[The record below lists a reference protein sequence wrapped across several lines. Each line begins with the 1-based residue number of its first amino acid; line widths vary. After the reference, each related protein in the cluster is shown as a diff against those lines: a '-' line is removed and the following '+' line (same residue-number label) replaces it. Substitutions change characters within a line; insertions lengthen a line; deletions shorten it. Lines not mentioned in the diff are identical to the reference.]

1 MVFFF
6 PEYTHVIIE
15 KSESSTIHYWIV
27 LNLIKDEDD

>member
-1 MVFFF
+1 MVFFI

-27 LNLIKDEDD
+27 LNPIKDEDD